1 MNIVEMP
8 IGDIIPYENNPRNN
22 APAVRAVAESIK
34 QFGFQVPIVIDK
46 NNVIVAGHTRQQ
58 AALLLGMDS
67 VPCVKADELTE
78 EQARAFRLADNK
90 TAELAEWD
98 FDKLNEEL
106 EELDSWDMS
115 AFGFDVKKEIENE
128 IYSQKADI
136 PHYEPTDIK
145 WETSELY
152 DLRKYNELIEEIE
165 NSDISEKEKQFLK
178 LSASRHIVF
187 SYGRIADYYA
197 KASAD
202 VQRLMER
209 SALVILDIDNAIANG
224 YAKLMEKLN
233 DDG

>member
-115 AFGFDVKKEIENE
+115 AFGFDKVIDEEQHERAEKTFSESISVNVKCENE
-128 IYSQKADI
+128 MQA
-136 PHYEPTDIK
+136 E
-145 WETSELY
+145 ELY
-152 DLRKYNELIEEIE
+152 NRL
-165 NSDISEKEKQFLK
+165 SDEGFECSISTL
-178 LSASRHIVF
+178 
-187 SYGRIADYYA
+187 
-197 KASAD
+197 
-202 VQRLMER
+202 
-209 SALVILDIDNAIANG
+209 
-224 YAKLMEKLN
+224 
-233 DDG
+233 